1 MTPKIGNNLILRK
14 KSIYKH
20 QELASFADIKKTE
33 LRALMAFDTVAYG
46 NDGVEVVIFV
56 GLVEKSEFPIFLYFI
71 LNQFSLFE
79 DIEHM
84 FINRRFRRRYRL
96 HRRSCR

>member
-1 MTPKIGNNLILRK
+1 MTAKIGNNLILRK

-46 NDGVEVVIFV
+46 NDGVEVVIICRL
-56 GLVEKSEFPIFLYFI
+56 GRKIGNSD
-71 LNQFSLFE
+71 FSL
-79 DIEHM
+79 
-84 FINRRFRRRYRL
+84 L
-96 HRRSCR
+96 HPQPVLPL